1 MFPTTFVPNAEMITL
16 SISWVNDIPVT
27 DEPAGTVV
35 IVLTVWVARI
45 IFLTL
50 PTVDSITKANVASDD
65 IITYLG

>member
-1 MFPTTFVPNAEMITL
+1 MFPTTFVPNAEIITL
-16 SISWVNDIPVT
+16 SISWVNDMPET

-50 PTVDSITKANVASDD
+50 PTVDSITKANVASED

>member
-16 SISWVNDIPVT
+16 SISWVNDMPET

-50 PTVDSITKANVASDD
+50 PTVDSITRANVASDE
-65 IITYLG
+65 IIT